1 MEIRIA
7 GIAEESIVDGPGFR
21 FTIFTQG
28 CPHNCKGCHNPETHD
43 FNGGRLD
50 DTDRIFKE
58 IIKDPLLD
66 GVTFSGGDPFCQ
78 CVPLADLAKKI
89 KTYRGG
95 GRLNIICYTG
105 YTFEQLLVMRYKTEG
120 CADLMDNIDYI
131 VDGPFVFEKRSLE
144 LKFRGSSNQ
153 RFIDVKKSLKEGRA
167 IEIDPDI
174 I

>member
-21 FTIFTQG
+21 YTIFTQG

-43 FNGGRLD
+43 FCGGRLD
-50 DTDRIFKE
+50 DTDRIFQD

-78 CVPLADLAKKI
+78 CVPLAELANKI
-89 KTYRGG
+89 KAYDN
-95 GRLNIICYTG
+95 GRMNIVCYTG
-105 YTFEQLLVMRYKTEG
+105 YTFEQLLEMRETAEG
-120 CADLMDNIDYI
+120 CKDLMDTVDYI
-131 VDGPFVFEKRSLE
+131 VDGPFVLEKRSLE

-153 RFIDVKKSLKEGRA
+153 RFIDVKKSLEEGRA
-167 IEIDPDI
+167 VEIDPDTI
-174 I
+174 